1 VRGVKR
7 VRLTTRDAQP
17 LYAEL
22 GFVAEHD
29 GIPTTMLRAQA
40 TAGDPSAAHRAP

>member
-1 VRGVKR
+1 MRFLLDHPRMRR
-7 VRLTTRDAQP
+7 VQRIRLTTRDAQS

-29 GIPTTMLRAQA
+29 GIPTTMLRK
-40 TAGDPSAAHRAP
+40 H